1 MLGDLGP
8 REEVVMGFLL
18 GDHLWAAGV
27 LQLVVLLTK
36 GGEASFVV
44 EVVAGLRL

>member
-8 REEVVMGFLL
+8 REEVVVGFLL
-18 GDHLWAAGV
+18 GDHLWATGV
-27 LQLVVLLTK
+27 LQVVVLLAK